1 MPTGGKCGTLIRA
14 ERKLTAVLTE
24 NGLWKGAAAVDYDA
38 LLLLASDL
46 GYGLLE
52 SGAEIYRVE
61 ESIQRFLLAYGVA
74 EADPFVIP
82 NCIFVSFTTPD
93 GAVKSQV
100 RRITAPHGTDVDQLE
115 LYNGLCRS
123 LCAEVPPL
131 PQARER
137 LQAVEKA
144 RRSFSLSTVTLSYF
158 LCAAFFSLFF
168 GGSVRDGLCA
178 GACGVVVGLCMAALS
193 WLRTNLFLKTML
205 SSALSAF
212 TALALTF
219 AGLGEHSDLII
230 IGAFM
235 ALVPGVMFTNS
246 IRDIMA
252 GDMMAGLSKLAD
264 SLLTG
269 VSLALGAALALGASQ
284 LLFPLPA
291 STAPAPWPYCLPV
304 LFAFLGSGGFFAVYN
319 IHTAAGTLICAF
331 GGALGWLTYLLAAPL
346 LQSDIAQTLAAAIV
360 ISAYAEIMARLRKC
374 PVTSYQMLALFPL
387 VPGAGIYYTMEYAVG
402 GDVNAFFSSLLHVLG
417 VAGALAVGVL
427 MVSSAVRMYTT
438 FHHKKEERP

>member
-1 MPTGGKCGTLIRA
+1 M
-14 ERKLTAVLTE
+14 
-24 NGLWKGAAAVDYDA
+24 DYDA

-61 ESIQRFLLAYGVA
+61 ESIQRLLLAYGVA

-82 NCIFVSFTTPD
+82 NCIFVRFTTPS
-93 GAVKSQV
+93 GQVRSQV
-100 RRITAPHGTDVDQLE
+100 RRIVASHGTDVDQLE
-115 LYNGLCRS
+115 LYNGLCRR
-123 LCAEVPPL
+123 LCAETPPL
-131 PQARER
+131 PQAQEQ
-137 LQAVEKA
+137 LQAVRKV
-144 RRSFSLSTVTLSYF
+144 RRSFSLFTVLLSY
-158 LCAAFFSLFF
+158 LLGAAFFSLFF
-168 GGSVRDGLCA
+168 GGSLRDGLCA
-178 GACGVVVGLCMAALS
+178 GICGVVIGLCMATLT

-205 SSALSAF
+205 CSALSAL
-212 TALALTF
+212 TALALTW

-235 ALVPGVMFTNS
+235 ALVPGAMFTNS

-269 VSLALGAALALGASQ
+269 VSLALGAALALGVSQ
-284 LLFPLPA
+284 LLFPTSAVNA
-291 STAPAPWPYCLPV
+291 SLSPWPHLLPV
-304 LFAFLGSGGFFAVYN
+304 LFAFLGSGGFFALYN
-319 IHTAAGTLICAF
+319 IHTLPGTLICAF
-331 GGALGWLTYLLAAPL
+331 GGALGWLVYLLTAPL
-346 LQSDIAQTLAAAIV
+346 LHSDIAQTLAAAIA

-387 VPGAGIYYTMEYAVG
+387 VPGAGIYYTMEHAVN
-402 GDVNAFFSSLLHVLG
+402 GDVAAFTSSLLHVLG

-427 MVSSAVRMYTT
+427 IVSSAVRMYAT
-438 FHHKKEERP
+438 FHHKKESIRS

>member
-1 MPTGGKCGTLIRA
+1 M
-14 ERKLTAVLTE
+14 
-24 NGLWKGAAAVDYDA
+24 DYDA

-46 GYGLLE
+46 GCGLLE

-61 ESIQRFLLAYGVA
+61 ESIQRLLLAYGVH

-93 GAVKSQV
+93 GAVRSQV
-100 RRITAPHGTDVDQLE
+100 RRITASHGTDVDQLE
-115 LYNGLCRS
+115 LYNGLCRR
-123 LCAEVPPL
+123 LCAETPPL

-137 LQAVEKA
+137 LQAVQQA
-144 RRSFSLSTVTLSYF
+144 RRSFSLPIVTLSYC
-158 LCAAFFSLFF
+158 LGAAFFSLFF
-168 GGSVRDGLCA
+168 GGSLRDGLCA
-178 GACGVVVGLCMAALS
+178 GVCGLVIGLCMAALS
-193 WLRTNLFLKTML
+193 WLHTNLFLKTML
-205 SSALSAF
+205 CSALSAF
-212 TALALTF
+212 TALTLTH

-264 SLLTG
+264 ALLTG
-269 VSLALGAALALGASQ
+269 VSLALGAALALGPGAV
-284 LLFPLPA
+284 LFPLPA
-291 STAPAPWPYCLPV
+291 ASAPTQASPV
-304 LFAFLGSGGFFAVYN
+304 FPILFAFLGCGGFFAIYN
-319 IHTAAGTLICAF
+319 IHTLVGTLICAF
-331 GGALGWLTYLLAAPL
+331 GGALGWLTYLLTAPL

-374 PVTSYQMLALFPL
+374 PVTSYQLLALFPL

-402 GDVNAFFSSLLHVLG
+402 GDVTSFASSLLHVLG

-427 MVSSAVRMYTT
+427 IVSSAVRMYAT
-438 FHHKKEERP
+438 FHRKKEEKRP

>member
-1 MPTGGKCGTLIRA
+1 MMG
-14 ERKLTAVLTE
+14 V
-24 NGLWKGAAAVDYDA
+24 AAVDYDA

-61 ESIQRFLLAYGVA
+61 ESIQRLLLAYGAA

-82 NCIFVSFTTPD
+82 NCIFISFTTPD
-93 GAVKSQV
+93 GVVKSQV
-100 RRITAPHGTDVDQLE
+100 RRISASHGTDVEQLE
-115 LYNGLCRS
+115 LYNGLCRR
-123 LCAEVPPL
+123 LCAEPPPL
-131 PQARER
+131 PQAREQ
-137 LQAVEKA
+137 LEAAQKA
-144 RRSFSLSTVTLSYF
+144 RRSFSLPTVLLSY
-158 LCAAFFSLFF
+158 LLGAASFSLFF

-178 GACGVVVGLCMAALS
+178 GACGVVIGLSMAALS
-193 WLRTNLFLKTML
+193 WLHTNLFLKTML
-205 SSALSAF
+205 CSALSAL
-212 TALALTF
+212 TALALTW
-219 AGLGEHSDLII
+219 AGAGAHSDLII

-269 VSLALGAALALGASQ
+269 VSLALGAALALGVSQ
-284 LLFPLPA
+284 LFFPTPA
-291 STAPAPWPYCLPV
+291 AASPAPWPYLLSI
-304 LFAFLGSGGFFAVYN
+304 LFAFLGSGGFFAIYN
-319 IHTAAGTLICAF
+319 IHTLTGTLICAF
-331 GGALGWLTYLLAAPL
+331 GGALGWLAYLLTAPL

-360 ISAYAEIMARLRKC
+360 ISAYAEVMARLRKC

-387 VPGAGIYYTMEYAVG
+387 VPGAGIYYTMEHAVS
-402 GDVNAFFSSLLHVLG
+402 GDVNAFTSSLLHVLG

-427 MVSSAVRMYTT
+427 MVSSAVRMYAT
-438 FHHKKEERP
+438 FHRKKEGKRPC